1 MGAPPKT
8 FSIESLQSLKL
19 IAYPPNAF
27 RPFAMSSSSFVG
39 RVTVPWPGGITTTGT
54 RGEKGKIPSLGGPR
68 TSGKYPGGY
77 RGGLGAVP
85 RRSASAR
92 LERRHHLARE
102 PAELLLELLGREA
115 LGPVDHEGLE
125 SGVLRLDG
133 LDPLDD
139 VRRRAAEPGLLLD
152 AVGERRH
159 ARGRARRAPRA
170 AVLVRVAHETERR
183 EPLVA
188 LVVRRL
194 HAVPG
199 LLGRVGEEEPGAPDH
214 VLAELLPATVLGA
227 RVAVRPHHV
236 VEDLLAVE
244 GHHGLEVLAGHVVD
258 GLAARDRHPDLH
270 GQVLRPRHTCDL
282 AELVAAVLHRRRAVV
297 ALAVVAERLLVEAL
311 EQEVDL
317 LLEQLPVRRLVDDG
331 RPERLDLPRVV
342 AASHAHDH
350 PTVSHDV
357 RHRVVLGEADGV
369 PHREDV
375 EGAAELE
382 APRLRGEPERELDE
396 VREALVALA
405 LEVVLRRPQR
415 VVPELVHQ
423 LGDVP
428 RGKEHLAQP
437 LVAVAPGVR
446 RRAFRPDVLQ
456 LDLADVERVESFDH
470 RAVHPPS
477 MTSVCPVT

>member
-68 TSGKYPGGY
+68 TSVKYPGGVS
-77 RGGLGAVP
+77 GGLGAGA

-115 LGPVDHEGLE
+115 LRPVDHEVLE
-125 SGVLRLDG
+125 SGILRLDG
-133 LDPLDD
+133 L
-139 VRRRAAEPGLLLD
+139 
-152 AVGERRH
+152 
-159 ARGRARRAPRA
+159 AP
-170 AVLVRVAHETERR
+170 
-183 EPLVA
+183 
-188 LVVRRL
+188 
-194 HAVPG
+194 
-199 LLGRVGEEEPGAPDH
+199 
-214 VLAELLPATVLGA
+214 
-227 RVAVRPHHV
+227 
-236 VEDLLAVE
+236 
-244 GHHGLEVLAGHVVD
+244 
-258 GLAARDRHPDLH
+258 RDRHPDLH

-350 PTVSHDV
+350 ATVGHDV

-382 APRLRGEPERELDE
+382 APRLRGEPERELDQ
-396 VREALVALA
+396 VRETLVALA

-428 RGKEHLAQP
+428 RGEEHLAQP

-446 RRAFRPDVLQ
+446 RRALRSDVLQ

>member
-8 FSIESLQSLKL
+8 FSIESLQPLKL

-54 RGEKGKIPSLGGPR
+54 RGEKVKIPSLGGLQ
-68 TSGKYPGGY
+68 TSGKYPSGVSGGVS
-77 RGGLGAVP
+77 GLVP

-115 LGPVDHEGLE
+115 LRPVDHEVLE
-125 SGVLRLDG
+125 SGILRLDG

-170 AVLVRVAHETERR
+170 AVLVRVAHEAERR

-194 HAVPG
+194 HAALG
-199 LLGRVGEEEPGAPDH
+199 LLGRVGEGEPGAPDH
-214 VLAELLPATVLGA
+214 VLAELLPAPVLGA
-227 RVAVRPHHV
+227 GVAVRPHHV

-244 GHHGLEVLAGHVVD
+244 GHHSLEVLAGHVVD

-270 GQVLRPRHTCDL
+270 GQVLRPRHTRDL
-282 AELVAAVLHRRRAVV
+282 AELVATVLHRRRAVV
-297 ALAVVAERLLVEAL
+297 ALAVVAER
-311 EQEVDL
+311 
-317 LLEQLPVRRLVDDG
+317 
-331 RPERLDLPRVV
+331 
-342 AASHAHDH
+342 
-350 PTVSHDV
+350 
-357 RHRVVLGEADGV
+357 
-369 PHREDV
+369 
-375 EGAAELE
+375 
-382 APRLRGEPERELDE
+382 
-396 VREALVALA
+396 
-405 LEVVLRRPQR
+405 
-415 VVPELVHQ
+415 
-423 LGDVP
+423 
-428 RGKEHLAQP
+428 
-437 LVAVAPGVR
+437 
-446 RRAFRPDVLQ
+446 
-456 LDLADVERVESFDH
+456 
-470 RAVHPPS
+470 
-477 MTSVCPVT
+477 

>member
-54 RGEKGKIPSLGGPR
+54 RGEKVKIPSLGGLQ
-68 TSGKYPGGY
+68 TSGKYPGGVSGGS
-77 RGGLGAVP
+77 RGWCP
-85 RRSASAR
+85 DAR
-92 LERRHHLARE
+92 LQRAWNARIT
-102 PAELLLELLGREA
+102 
-115 LGPVDHEGLE
+115 
-125 SGVLRLDG
+125 
-133 LDPLDD
+133 
-139 VRRRAAEPGLLLD
+139 
-152 AVGERRH
+152 
-159 ARGRARRAPRA
+159 PRA
-170 AVLVRVAHETERR
+170 NPRSGSLNS
-183 EPLVA
+183 
-188 LVVRRL
+188 
-194 HAVPG
+194 
-199 LLGRVGEEEPGAPDH
+199 LGGRPGAPDH
-214 VLAELLPATVLGA
+214 VLAELLPAPVLGA
-227 RVAVRPHHV
+227 GVAVRPHHV

-270 GQVLRPRHTCDL
+270 GQVLRPRHTRDL
-282 AELVAAVLHRRRAVV
+282 AELVATVLHRRRAVV

-350 PTVSHDV
+350 ATVGHDV

-382 APRLRGEPERELDE
+382 APRLRGEPERELDQ
-396 VREALVALA
+396 VRETLVALA

-428 RGKEHLAQP
+428 RGEEHLAQP

-446 RRAFRPDVLQ
+446 RRALRSDVLQ
-456 LDLADVERVESFDH
+456 LDLADVERVKSFDH

-477 MTSVCPVT
+477 MTSVCRVT